1 MTYKPVAYAHDKL
14 RQEILD
20 DPEARAIYEAT
31 KLQIELSIKLKKA
44 REKRHMTQDDVAE
57 IMHTKKPA
65 ISRLEGSEDT
75 KSFPSLLTL
84 VKFAS
89 AIGYELK
96 VKLTPSRAPNFLD
109 KYKDIPNFAVKYKK
123 KSKQSTKASRA
134 K

>member
-1 MTYKPVAYAHDKL
+1 MTYNPVPRDNEL
-14 RQEILD
+14 RNEVLA

-31 KLQIELSIKLKKA
+31 KLQIELAIQLKGARLKKN
-44 REKRHMTQDDVAE
+44 MTQEEVAS
-57 IMHTKKPA
+57 ILHTQKPA
-65 ISRLEGSEDT
+65 ISRLETCHENV

-96 VKLTPSRAPNFLD
+96 IRLVPLGES
-109 KYKDIPNFAVKYKK
+109 
-123 KSKQSTKASRA
+123 A

>member
-1 MTYKPVAYAHDKL
+1 MTYNPVPRDNEVRNEVLA
-14 RQEILD
+14 

-31 KLQIELSIKLKKA
+31 KLQIELAIQLKGARLKKN
-44 REKRHMTQDDVAE
+44 MTQEEVAS
-57 IMHTKKPA
+57 ILHTQKPA
-65 ISRLEGSEDT
+65 ISRLETCHENV

-96 VKLTPSRAPNFLD
+96 IRLVPLRES
-109 KYKDIPNFAVKYKK
+109 
-123 KSKQSTKASRA
+123 A